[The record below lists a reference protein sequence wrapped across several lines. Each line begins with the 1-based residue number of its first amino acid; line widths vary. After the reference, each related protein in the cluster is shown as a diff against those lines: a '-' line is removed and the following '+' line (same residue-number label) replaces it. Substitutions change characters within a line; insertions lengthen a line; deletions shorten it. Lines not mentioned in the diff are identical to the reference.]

1 MHIMK
6 PEQIAARIEHT
17 LLHPGTTETDIRR
30 LCHEAIQFG
39 FGAVVINPVWVP
51 IAAEELSGNKTSLVT
66 VAGFPLGA
74 SRTETKIVEA
84 VRGAIDG
91 ALEID
96 MVVNL
101 GWLLAAEYQ
110 KAEDEI
116 SQVRR
121 TLPVGTV
128 LKVIIEAPLLSRP
141 QQIDAVHLVING
153 GAQFVKSGTG
163 FNGAATVE
171 QVRTLSDAAGDLIK
185 VKAAGGIRTPQQCLE
200 LIEAGA
206 ARLGSSASVQI
217 IEALKA

>member
-1 MHIMK
+1 MT
-6 PEQIAARIEHT
+6 PEQIASCLEHT
-17 LLHPGTTETDIRR
+17 QLHPGTTEADIRR

-39 FGAVVINPVWVP
+39 FGAVVVNPVWVP
-51 IAAEELSGNKTSLVT
+51 IAAEELSGNRPCLVT

-74 SRTETKIVEA
+74 SRTETKVVEA

-91 ALEID
+91 AKEID

-116 SQVRR
+116 NQMRR
-121 TLPVGTV
+121 TLPIGTI
-128 LKVIIEAPLLSRP
+128 LKVIIEAPLLSRQ

-153 GAQFVKSGTG
+153 GAQFVKTGTG
-163 FNGAATVE
+163 FNGTVTVE
-171 QVRTLSDAAGDLIK
+171 QVRTLTAAAGDLIK

-200 LIEAGA
+200 LLEAGA
-206 ARLGSSASVQI
+206 TRLGSSASVRI
-217 IEALKA
+217 IETLKA